1 MRKFPETYSAP
12 LTLDPV
18 QAASE
23 EEPTVY
29 DAQETTGTPPKFCN
43 VGDIGCTCREETAA
57 TQCDHPY
64 TCNSLGYCAMPPCP
78 TGEAGCAAH
87 SDETCD
93 DGLIVSSDKMCIY
106 PPACE
111 LGSLGCQCTME
122 SACAEGECLDGR
134 CIRPAS
140 DVCSAGEAGCPC
152 QSDATCSGGA
162 ECDGFTGLCLFESC
176 EPGKRGCRCQREGAP
191 CEDGFVCNGDGAC
204 VESACTPGSAG
215 CKCLA
220 NKQCNKKGFT
230 CVELD
235 RQGTQTM
242 CVGQQLCGKSQTAR
256 CTAECGVGNVAACGQ
271 CTYSQP
277 ICRDPSIQYCNPE
290 SYLYGVEPCPDVDS
304 SSEDSASTIVLSA
317 AAIVAAVFAL

>member
-1 MRKFPETYSAP
+1 MLIQKKK
-12 LTLDPV
+12 
-18 QAASE
+18 Q
-23 EEPTVY
+23 
-29 DAQETTGTPPKFCN
+29 
-43 VGDIGCTCREETAA
+43 
-57 TQCDHPY
+57 TQKSQ
-64 TCNSLGYCAMPPCP
+64 N
-78 TGEAGCAAH
+78 
-87 SDETCD
+87 
-93 DGLIVSSDKMCIY
+93 
-106 PPACE
+106 
-111 LGSLGCQCTME
+111 
-122 SACAEGECLDGR
+122 
-134 CIRPAS
+134 
-140 DVCSAGEAGCPC
+140 
-152 QSDATCSGGA
+152 DATCSGGA

-256 CTAECGVGNVAACGQ
+256 CTAECGAGNVAACGQ

-277 ICRDPSIQYCNPE
+277 ICRDATIQYCNPKVRC
-290 SYLYGVEPCPDVDS
+290 SFLRWRCLCFCFCLRCSFRDFMLALMFYRNFDVLLVS
-304 SSEDSASTIVLSA
+304 IFGSTSI
-317 AAIVAAVFAL
+317 